1 MAKEKD
7 LIQKFSEDKKVVS
20 KVNNYLGSAY
30 LLMSMAMHDVDVA
43 CEELKKYGLE
53 FRDLKYRHNRVEFEF
68 DKLHRCYRSMIKG
81 IAEQRQFNED
91 CLQYMGEIHKL
102 FGLEDE

>member
-7 LIQKFSEDKKVVS
+7 LIKKFSDDKKAIN
-20 KVNNYLGSAY
+20 KVNDYLSSAY
-30 LLMSMAMHDVDVA
+30 LLMSIAMHDVDVA

-68 DKLHRCYRSMIKG
+68 DKLHHCYRNMVKG
-81 IAEQRQFNED
+81 ISEQRQFNED
-91 CLQYMGEIHKL
+91 CIKFTEEIHKL